1 MPRIIVL
8 DSFPL
13 SCIGKNR
20 STPPSL
26 TDYCRQWVMDCI
38 AAGHRVYVPAITYYE
53 TLRELERMAATSQI
67 MRLKAFSFSE
77 PERFIALQTAHLEAA
92 ARLWAQSRNAG
103 LPTSGPEALDGDVI
117 LAAQKLSENSH

>member
-1 MPRIIVL
+1 MPRIIIL

-26 TDYCRQWVMDCI
+26 TDHCRQWVMDCI
-38 AAGHRVYVPAITYYE
+38 AAGHRVYVPAIVYYE

-67 MRLKAFSFSE
+67 MRLKAFCFSE
-77 PERFIALQTAHLEAA
+77 PERFIALQTAHLGAA
-92 ARLWAQSRNAG
+92 ARLWAQSRTA
-103 LPTSGPEALDGDVI
+103 I
-117 LAAQKLSENSH
+117 